1 MGKRLFIVA
10 LGLAAGLAGGRAA
23 AQQLVAL
30 VGRDAGRGPAAVTE
44 LIAALEARLDGEP
57 GLMAVVPVVPQPPAA
72 AAAAAAR
79 ARSHLE
85 RAREHHRQFDG
96 QAALAA
102 LAAAEAELQGGC
114 AGADRSLLRALR
126 LLEGRIHFAAG
137 RRAAAR
143 QAFGRLAAIDPQW
156 RPDARELAP
165 KVVACIAEARRRAA
179 ERAPAQLA
187 LTGQPAAAEVRLDGA
202 LVGELPLVQAGLV
215 PGRHCL
221 QLAAPGYG
229 IWAMQLTAPAG
240 VALRQRIDLMPE
252 RVRPLLRP
260 GRGPPPGARTAEWV
274 RAFGVDWLAW
284 LDVGPDGVALGLAAA
299 GDGRRRGPLR
309 CAWPAG
315 QPPPLACLSSA
326 LLEARREVVAPPT
339 GAADALSRALGP
351 DGTSAE
357 PLDPADHAD
366 PLPPAVT
373 PWYRRW
379 WVWTAA
385 AAVAAG
391 VGLGV
396 GLGLGL
402 DAGDGGGRYR
412 VVLTRPDG

>member
-1 MGKRLFIVA
+1 MGKRLFIMA

-44 LIAALEARLDGEP
+44 LIAALEVRLDTAP

-72 AAAAAAR
+72 AAAAAER
-79 ARSHLE
+79 ARGHLK

-96 QAALAA
+96 PAALAA
-102 LAAAEAELQGGC
+102 LAAAAAELQGGC
-114 AGADRSLLRALR
+114 AGADRTLLRALR

-143 QAFGRLAAIDPQW
+143 RAFGRLAAIAPQW

-165 KVVACIAEARRRAA
+165 KVVACIAEARRRSA
-179 ERAPAQLA
+179 ERSPAQLA
-187 LTGQPAAAEVRLDGA
+187 LTGQPAGAEVRLDGA
-202 LVGELPLVQAGLV
+202 VVGELPLVQTGLV

-229 IWAMQLTAPAG
+229 IWAMQLTATAG
-240 VALRQRIDLMPE
+240 AALRQRVDLLPQ

-260 GRGPPPGARTAEWV
+260 GRGPPPGARAAEWV
-274 RAFGVDWLAW
+274 RAFEVDWLAW

-309 CAWPAG
+309 CAWPTG
-315 QPPPLACLSSA
+315 QPPPLECLGSA
-326 LLEARREVVAPPT
+326 LLGARRELAAPPP
-339 GAADALSRALGP
+339 GAAGALSRALGP
-351 DGTSAE
+351 DSASAE
-357 PLDPADHAD
+357 PADPAD
-366 PLPPAVT
+366 PAPAAT

-402 DAGDGGGRYR
+402 DAGAGGGRYR
-412 VVLTRPDG
+412 VVLTRPGG